1 MSASD
6 SRFLPSNFPSSIPF
20 WLWSLAFAA
29 GIALAAASLNY
40 APNGRLNILW
50 LWLLW
55 AGLPLLGSL
64 GSLLALVAG
73 QGQPWLFRWRQHR
86 LQWHPAPAERARML
100 LILQQLWLVLGAGL
114 LLTYLA
120 LLVFTDLAFGWSSTL
135 IARSEQIAGLL
146 QGIAAPW
153 AWVWPGATPTLEL
166 IDATRYLRIDP
177 GAGETQ
183 RAGDWWQ
190 FLLASLLVYN
200 LLPRLLLA
208 AVITLGLRWRGQQQ
222 VQVRAPALAKAP
234 VESASTAEDLLANW
248 QTVPVLGWE
257 IAAAPSVSAPPVSA
271 PFLSPLALRLGLAA
285 WQQDEQSFKQFLDT
299 APERLCWQVNA
310 QRSPVAELSDL
321 IHMARQAG
329 VRQQALLV
337 ITPAATAPER
347 HIASWRAFASRQQLV
362 WLQESR

>member
-1 MSASD
+1 MPVSASD

-20 WLWSLAFAA
+20 WLWLLAFAA
-29 GIALAAASLNY
+29 GVALAAGSLNY

-64 GSLLALVAG
+64 ASLLALVAG
-73 QGQPWLFRWRQHR
+73 RGQPWLFRWRQQR
-86 LQWHPAPAERARML
+86 LQWHPSPAERARML

-120 LLVFTDLAFGWSSTL
+120 LLVFADLAFGWSSTL
-135 IARSEQIAGLL
+135 IARPEQIAGLL
-146 QGIAAPW
+146 QVVAAPW
-153 AWVWPGATPTLEL
+153 VWVWPSAAPTLEL

-200 LLPRLLLA
+200 LLPRLLIA
-208 AVITLGLRWRGQQQ
+208 ALIALGLRWRGQQQ
-222 VQVRAPALAKAP
+222 VQVRAPALTKAP
-234 VESASTAEDLLANW
+234 IASASATEDLLANW
-248 QTVPVLGWE
+248 QTAPVLGWE
-257 IAAAPSVSAPPVSA
+257 ITDLSPVASPLSA
-271 PFLSPLALRLGLAA
+271 PLALRLGLAA
-285 WQQDEQSFKQFLDT
+285 WQQDEQAFKQFLDT

-321 IHMARQAG
+321 IHMARQTG
-329 VRQQALLV
+329 VRQQALFV
-337 ITPAATAPER
+337 ITPTATAPER

-362 WLQESR
+362 WLQASR